1 MGYIGR
7 SPAVNEFA
15 ACIGHGQFC
24 SRKLLAGRDILLGDI
39 GLVLIRCVIHGNS
52 AAFDNTLHH
61 FKGNALC
68 LIISTRGCDLCQ
80 CVCAIRQLPDML
92 RCCFGC
98 PALHGI
104 AVCIGQD
111 QFCSRKLI
119 PGGDI
124 LLADIKAFFG
134 RGIIHDN
141 SAAIHFSVRHG
152 KGDALCHLISVRC
165 GRFGQGIGSVSKAC
179 HNMRCIGG
187 GPLFYQITGCIPDLK
202 FCSRQFLKGRQI
214 LLADHCLP
222 VVRCRG
228 IFPAPCLHPQVV
240 EGYKSLF
247 IRVVRLLC
255 MEVGQPCKE
264 VGIEHGVQLLT
275 DGI

>member
-1 MGYIGR
+1 
-7 SPAVNEFA
+7 
-15 ACIGHGQFC
+15 
-24 SRKLLAGRDILLGDI
+24 
-39 GLVLIRCVIHGNS
+39 
-52 AAFDNTLHH
+52 
-61 FKGNALC
+61 
-68 LIISTRGCDLCQ
+68 
-80 CVCAIRQLPDML
+80 ML

-134 RGIIHDN
+134 RSIIHDN
-141 SAAIHFSVRHG
+141 GSAIHFSIRYG

-165 GRFGQGIGSVSKAC
+165 GRFGQGIGSVCQTIDHMGYIGRSPAV
-179 HNMRCIGG
+179 NEFAACIGHG
-187 GPLFYQITGCIPDLK
+187 Q

-228 IFPAPCLHPQVV
+228 IFPAPCLHTQVV